1 MKLQIIFFEK
11 IGTLIT
17 NILYNVTTDTVSD
30 KTCFPV
36 LKKMFRLIVSVFY
49 MFIR

>member
-17 NILYNVTTDTVSD
+17 NILHNVTTGTVSD
-30 KTCFPV
+30 KTCFPRFKKNV
-36 LKKMFRLIVSVFY
+36 LANSKCILHVY
-49 MFIR
+49 